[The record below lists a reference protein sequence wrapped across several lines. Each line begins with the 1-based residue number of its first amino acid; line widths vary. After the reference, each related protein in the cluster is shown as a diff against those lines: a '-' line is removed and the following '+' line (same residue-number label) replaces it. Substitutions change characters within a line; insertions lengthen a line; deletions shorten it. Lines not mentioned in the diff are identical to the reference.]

1 MFQSEALAEIL
12 DTLSKNKLR
21 TALTGFAVAWGIFI
35 FVVLLGMGNGVEN
48 AMNQSFGNEAKN
60 KISISGGTTSEIHKG
75 LQKGRRINIYNRDAD
90 ILERYFSEVTGY
102 STTYWFGSKAA
113 TYEDKNGSYQTNGVG
128 ADGLDM
134 ENLNL
139 LQGRFING
147 MDILKKRKVVLL
159 GKTPYEELFEKGEK
173 IEGKYIKIDGSSFL
187 VIGVIEYN
195 SPWQNGRLLMPIS
208 TAQSNYNAGSER
220 IHNIDLVINATLSV
234 SKKLEDKI
242 RGLFGRKYDFNKEDK
257 KALRVRNNI
266 EEYARAKSVIVGI
279 KFFVMVIGILT
290 LISGITGISN
300 IMLISVK
307 ERTKEIGIR
316 KALGAK
322 PNSIIKQII
331 LESVLITS
339 IAGYIGLV
347 LGSLVVEGI
356 NIVTQNSDGSTFKNP
371 TVDLQTAI
379 IATLILIIAGA
390 LAGWLPA
397 RKAAKIK
404 PIEALRYE

>member
-1 MFQSEALAEIL
+1 MFQSEALAEIF
-12 DTLSKNKLR
+12 DSLSKNKLR
-21 TALTGFAVAWGIFI
+21 TILTGFAVAWGIFI

-48 AMNQSFGNEAKN
+48 AMNENFGNQAKN
-60 KISISGGTTSEIHKG
+60 KISISGGRTSQVYKG
-75 LQKGRRINIYNRDAD
+75 LQKGRPINLYNEDATV
-90 ILERYFSEVTGY
+90 LEHYFNEVTGY
-102 STTYWFGSKAA
+102 STSYWFGSK
-113 TYEDKNGSYQTNGVG
+113 TVTNNNKNGAYQTNGVG
-128 ADGLDM
+128 TDGLDM
-134 ENLNL
+134 ENINL

-147 MDILKKRKVVLL
+147 MDILKNRKVVLI
-159 GKTPYEELFEKGEK
+159 GKTPYEELFEKDEN

-195 SPWQNGRLLMPIS
+195 RPWQNGRLLMPIT
-208 TAQSNYNAGSER
+208 TAQNMFNSGSNR
-220 IHNIDLVINATLSV
+220 IHNIDLVVDATLEV
-234 SKKLEDKI
+234 SKELEQKI
-242 RGLFGRKYDFNKEDK
+242 RGLFGRKYEFNKTDK
-257 KALRVRNNI
+257 RALYVDNNI
-266 EEYARAKSVIVGI
+266 EDYARAKSVIVGI
-279 KFFVMVIGILT
+279 KFFVLIIGILT

-322 PNSIIKQII
+322 PNSIIRQVI

-339 IAGYIGLV
+339 IAGYIGLIIGT
-347 LGSLVVEGI
+347 LLVEGI
-356 NIVTQNSDGSTFKNP
+356 NFIMKNNSNNAFKDP

-379 IATLILIIAGA
+379 IATLILVIAGA

>member
-1 MFQSEALAEIL
+1 MFQSEALTEIL

-21 TALTGFAVAWGIFI
+21 TILTGFAVAWGIFI

-48 AMNQSFGNEAKN
+48 AINNSFSNDAKN
-60 KISISGGTTSEIHKG
+60 KIAIYGGTTSEEYQG
-75 LQKGRRINIYNRDAD
+75 LQKGRKINLYNSDAD
-90 ILERYFSEVTGY
+90 ILAQYFDEVTGY
-102 STTYWFGSKAA
+102 ATTYWFGHKTA
-113 TYEDKNGSYQTNGVG
+113 TNKDKNGSYQTNGIG
-128 ADGLDM
+128 TDGLDM
-134 ENLNL
+134 EAINL
-139 LQGRFING
+139 LQGRFLNG
-147 MDILKKRKVVLL
+147 MDILKHRKVVLL
-159 GKTPYEELFEKGEK
+159 GKTPYEELFEKDEN

-187 VIGVIEYN
+187 AIGVVEYN
-195 SPWQNGRLLMPIS
+195 NPWQNNRLLVPIS
-208 TAQSNYNAGSER
+208 TAQSLYNSGSER
-220 IHNIDLVINATLSV
+220 IHNIDLVINTTLSV
-234 SKKLEDKI
+234 SRKLEDKI
-242 RGLFGRKYDFNKEDK
+242 RGFLGRKYKFGKNDK
-257 KALRVRNNI
+257 RALRVNNNM
-266 EEYARAKSVIVGI
+266 EEYARAKGVIVGI
-279 KFFVMVIGILT
+279 KLFVMVIGILT

-347 LGSLVVEGI
+347 VGTLTVEGI
-356 NIVTQNSDGSTFKNP
+356 NFITQNSDSSAFLNP
-371 TVDLQTAI
+371 TVDLKTALS
-379 IATLILIIAGA
+379 ATVVLIIAGA